1 MNTWKIAQFNIRQS
15 LIWKPWPPSSQ
26 TKQFSI
32 FDCQHCRLLFQ
43 NRMQC
48 RTHLAAKKSFAKK
61 LLASCANSWC
71 KTSKRYF
78 PNLIHILIAI
88 NFRMPRATK
97 LSWSK
102 KIVTTFLSTRFKH
115 YGKEIWMF
123 LTKDSGE
130 MSQNS
135 WMNTVDEGRIKA
147 KEW

>member
-102 KIVTTFLSTRFKH
+102 KLLLPFFPQDLNIMVRK
-115 YGKEIWMF
+115 YEC
-123 LTKDSGE
+123 
-130 MSQNS
+130 S
-135 WMNTVDEGRIKA
+135 WQKIQERCLKTVEWIQLMKA
-147 KEW
+147 E